1 MWKKDENV
9 THDQEKK
16 LSIETSS
23 GQILELMG
31 NKLNAAIITLFKY
44 LAIIIGEPQ
53 QKNGNLLK
61 RDKF

>member
-1 MWKKDENV
+1 M

-31 NKLNAAIITLFKY
+31 NKFNAAIITLFKY
-44 LAIIIGEPQ
+44 LKDNVAIIIGEPQ

-61 RDKF
+61 RNKF